1 MKLLIRLRK
10 IPCWVWCLTLTACVV
25 FLWHAASPTFL
36 YSYNSPHGVY
46 RLEFHKAS
54 ILQRLIHHDLKMPYV
69 VRLYRVSPKKL
80 LRESEVVDLQSGGQF
95 DWLLDAPVAINTVM
109 VGSVV
114 VFEGIPPECGDPPL
128 GTGCPAR
135 PGSKATTAQ

>member
-1 MKLLIRLRK
+1 MKLLSRLKK
-10 IPCWVWCLTLTACVV
+10 IPCLVWCLAMTAFVALV
-25 FLWHAASPTFL
+25 WYAASPTFL

-54 ILQRLIHHDLKMPYV
+54 IFQRLIHYDFRMPYV

-95 DWLLDAPVAINTVM
+95 DWLLDAPVAINTVT

-114 VFEGIPPECGDPPL
+114 VFEGIPAECGDPPL
-128 GTGCPAR
+128 GSGCPAK
-135 PGSKATTAQ
+135 P

>member
-1 MKLLIRLRK
+1 MALLNRLK
-10 IPCWVWCLTLTACVV
+10 EIPCLAWCLGLNVCLALV
-25 FLWHAASPTFL
+25 WYAASPTFL

-54 ILQRLIHHDLKMPYV
+54 ILQRLVHYDFKMPYV
-69 VRLYRVSPKKL
+69 VRLYRVSPKTL
-80 LRESEVVDLQSGGQF
+80 LRESDVVDLQSGGQF

-114 VFEGIPPECGDPPL
+114 VFEGIPSECGDPPL
-128 GTGCPAR
+128 GTGCPEK
-135 PGSKATTAQ
+135 P